1 MYTDDGPP
9 VNDMLSTAKL
19 LPVTQ
24 KEKSAT
30 TAFLDYDNESDSVE
44 IESTTTTID
53 DDLNSQFYTTTAPIP
68 ISFLTSNLTSIC
80 SQIATSHAYNDCA
93 QYSNLIIAF
102 VVCIVFLATNIFM
115 FSIIILHIVIKYL
128 YLRNN
133 NNNNLQLMIHSIQA
147 IIIVA
152 ERLTHKL

>member
-80 SQIATSHAYNDCA
+80 SQ
-93 QYSNLIIAF
+93 
-102 VVCIVFLATNIFM
+102 CI
-115 FSIIILHIVIKYL
+115 
-128 YLRNN
+128 
-133 NNNNLQLMIHSIQA
+133 Q
-147 IIIVA
+147 
-152 ERLTHKL
+152 